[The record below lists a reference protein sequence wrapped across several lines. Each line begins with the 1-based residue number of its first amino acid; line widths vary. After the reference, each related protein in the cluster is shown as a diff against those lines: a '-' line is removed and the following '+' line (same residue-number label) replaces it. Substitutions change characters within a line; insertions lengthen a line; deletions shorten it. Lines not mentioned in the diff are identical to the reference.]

1 MKQLTFAPARF
12 TYVAAMSDQPTS
24 RRPPVPC
31 PKELNMADY
40 SDCIRNLRETASVL
54 DDVADKRHDK
64 RAELREVVDFL
75 EATVTR
81 LGKGQGS

>member
-1 MKQLTFAPARF
+1 
-12 TYVAAMSDQPTS
+12 
-24 RRPPVPC
+24 
-31 PKELNMADY
+31 MADY

-81 LGKGQGS
+81 LGKGQGSQRTYITKRRSSSLHEPI